1 MKKARTALVDGLRML
16 SLLRP
21 KNVLF
26 GSGFRPTLSNY
37 VRPKLFYELGEAWGP
52 PGGTTGPPGGTTEP
66 PGGTTEPPDGTTEPP
81 GGTTA
86 PPGVCSP
93 AATV

>member
-37 VRPKLFYELGEAWGP
+37 VRPKLFYELGEEKYHYHSLP
-52 PGGTTGPPGGTTEP
+52 LEKLNNKIK
-66 PGGTTEPPDGTTEPP
+66 
-81 GGTTA
+81 
-86 PPGVCSP
+86 
-93 AATV
+93 